1 MKKCKVINI
10 NDGSP
15 KMLSNRDRLCIEE
28 YTRIEEILEGYFQ
41 QGYTLKQIVPT
52 YSPNI
57 QQRGNYSFYVNGYT
71 VYLEKDE

>member
-52 YSPNI
+52 Y
-57 QQRGNYSFYVNGYT
+57 
-71 VYLEKDE
+71 

>member
-15 KMLSNRDRLCIEE
+15 KILTNQDRLCVEE

-41 QGYTLKQIVPT
+41 QGYRLIHIVPT
-52 YSPNI
+52 YNPGI
-57 QQRGNYSFYVNGYT
+57 QEKGNYSFYCNGYT